1 MRIKREALVQ
11 ITRRNQRAAQHRWFL
26 DHFGVDL
33 PSDREGPI
41 ITQGA
46 FEKLVE
52 RKCGLE
58 PASAAKPQLKLKRKE
73 K

>member
-1 MRIKREALVQ
+1 MRIKREALAQ
-11 ITRRNQRAAQHRWFL
+11 ITRRNQPAAQRRWFM

-41 ITQGA
+41 ITQA
-46 FEKLVE
+46 VFEKLVE

-58 PASAAKPQLKLKRKE
+58 PASTTKPQLKLKRKE